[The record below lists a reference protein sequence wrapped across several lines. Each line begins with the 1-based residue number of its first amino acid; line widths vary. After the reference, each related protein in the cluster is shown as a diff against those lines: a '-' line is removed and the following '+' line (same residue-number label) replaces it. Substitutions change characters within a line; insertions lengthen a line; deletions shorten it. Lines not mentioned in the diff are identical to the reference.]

1 MAQVRPLPRHP
12 HLCRVDLEGL
22 GSFRLDADTVRTL
35 GLTGGAEVSAEL
47 AARIA
52 DAAVRQ
58 QARAAALRLLE
69 RRLRS
74 RAELVAALRRRGFD
88 RGTIVAVMTELH
100 RAGWID
106 DARFARAW
114 VRDRVALRPSGPR
127 RLRAELLARGVA
139 PSVVAEAI
147 AAELPEGAEEALA
160 LEQARGRLRRLQRF
174 PPAVARRRL
183 GMWLQRRGFAPD
195 VIARILRAL
204 MGRAASSDADPA
216 V

>member
-1 MAQVRPLPRHP
+1 MAQVRPLPRRP
-12 HLCRVDLEGL
+12 HLYRVDLEGL
-22 GSFRLDADTVRTL
+22 GSFRLDADTVRAL

-47 AARIA
+47 VAQIA
-52 DAAVRQ
+52 GAAVRQ
-58 QARAAALRLLE
+58 RARAAALRLLE

-74 RAELVAALRRRGFD
+74 RAELIAALRRRGFD
-88 RGTIVAVMTELH
+88 RETIVAVMTELH

-114 VRDRVALRPSGPR
+114 VRDRMALRPSGPR

-139 PSVVAEAI
+139 PAIVAEAI

-160 LEQARGRLRRLQRF
+160 LEQARGRLRRLQGL
-174 PPAVARRRL
+174 PPDVARRRL

-195 VIARILRAL
+195 VIAHTVLVL
-204 MGRAASSDADPA
+204 MGRAGSSDADPA
-216 V
+216 A